1 MQFFIFEI
9 ISVSINLILN
19 VKTILQLK
27 WVMNSKLYVI
37 LKILITALVI
47 VIITEV
53 AKLND
58 RIGGLIAALPITT
71 FIILFWLYYEGNSV
85 EKISNH
91 ASYTLLY
98 VLPTLPMFLVFPYL
112 INKFGFYWSIFIS
125 VLLTTF
131 LIIIVH
137 FFSKK
142 YGFKLL

>member
-1 MQFFIFEI
+1 M
-9 ISVSINLILN
+9 
-19 VKTILQLK
+19 
-27 WVMNSKLYVI
+27 YVI
-37 LKILITALVI
+37 LKIFLTALII

-91 ASYTLLY
+91 ASYTFLY

-112 INKFGFYWSIFIS
+112 INKFGFYWSIIIS

-131 LIIIVH
+131 FIIIVH
-137 FFSKK
+137 IFSKK
-142 YGFKLL
+142 YGYKIL